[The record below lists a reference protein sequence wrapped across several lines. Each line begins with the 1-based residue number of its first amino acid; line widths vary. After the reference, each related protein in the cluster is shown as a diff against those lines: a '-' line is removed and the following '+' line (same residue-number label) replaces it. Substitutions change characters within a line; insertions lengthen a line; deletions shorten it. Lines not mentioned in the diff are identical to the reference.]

1 MMRLDGTTLRLNS
14 HYPIQVGKKRKTIHS
29 PIELQHY
36 VESNSGI
43 TDCFSSVCTLDF
55 LIAKI
60 YIDTDS
66 PRGVEGAFEETC
78 KLHLWL
84 MENDYDVIPVISGKK
99 GFNEYILLKPKR
111 YADKAEAKSLLKNAT
126 HWILCQ
132 IFGYGRD
139 NRIIKTDTIDPQI
152 IGDVSRISRIPN
164 TPRPPENLTWCTYLP
179 LDFPDMDIGE
189 IILLMKE
196 PQMIEYDISL
206 SLPTLNDFPK
216 APENVRVVR
225 KNGQKRARTFLQH
238 KGSVQIR
245 DHTILKDV
253 LRPCLYRHLMMRN
266 PLDIVRVAVTADL
279 QQFFTRKEIFEMY
292 NSLGWQDWDPQATMY
307 WIDSIG
313 DRGLH
318 PFGCKKLRELGIP
331 NQCCEE

>member
-1 MMRLDGTTLRLNS
+1 MRLAGTTLRLHS
-14 HYPIQVGKKRKTIHS
+14 HYPIQVGLNKRTIHS

-36 VESNSGI
+36 VESNNGI
-43 TDCFSSVCTLDF
+43 SDCFASIGTLNF
-55 LIAKI
+55 LLNKI
-60 YIDTDS
+60 YIDIDS
-66 PRGVEGAFEETC
+66 PRGVEGAFEEAC
-78 KLHLWL
+78 KIHLWL
-84 MENDYDVIPVISGKK
+84 IENGYDVIPVISGKK

-111 YADKAEAKSLLKNAT
+111 YANKIEAKSLLKNAT

-139 NRIIKTDTIDPQI
+139 NSIIKTDTIDPQI
-152 IGDVSRISRIPN
+152 IGDVSRISRIPD
-164 TPRPPENLTWCTYLP
+164 TLRPPENLTWCTYLP

-189 IILLMKE
+189 VILLMKE
-196 PQMIEYDISL
+196 PQMIEYDISM
-206 SLPTLNDFPK
+206 SLPTLNDFPE
-216 APENVRVVR
+216 APENVRVTR
-225 KNGQKRARTFLQH
+225 KTKQKPITTQH

-245 DHTILKDV
+245 DHSILKDL

-292 NSLGWQDWDPQATMY
+292 KSLGWLDWDPQKTMH

-331 NQCCEE
+331 NECCEE